1 MESIDIVHLA
11 KLIEASNSQIILTS
25 GEEVELSSVKEIK
38 HNEDEGNSEVVLEH
52 AVVSSQET
60 NEVLAEN
67 AVVSSQETNVEV
79 LEEHAVVSSQETHEE
94 VLAEHAVVS
103 SQEANEEVLADNY
116 CNDNMKSNIQGATNV
131 VIEVNE
137 NSVVTD
143 ENAAAVDFVAAPL
156 DSFEISRGQKRS
168 SLLNSTG
175 SYYQI
180 HYY

>member
-25 GEEVELSSVKEIK
+25 GEEVELSLVKENE
-38 HNEDEGNSEVVLEH
+38 HNEEEGNNESVLEH

-60 NEVLAEN
+60 NKEVLAD
-67 AVVSSQETNVEV
+67 
-79 LEEHAVVSSQETHEE
+79 HAVVSSQET
-94 VLAEHAVVS
+94 
-103 SQEANEEVLADNY
+103 NEEVLADNY
-116 CNDNMKSNIQGATNV
+116 CNDNMKANIQDATNV

-143 ENAAAVDFVAAPL
+143 ENAVAVDSVAAPL
-156 DSFEISRGQKRS
+156 HSVEISSGQKRP

-175 SYYQI
+175 
-180 HYY
+180 